1 MSEDNLWRE
10 VLQRLTKIEQN
21 TKEIGEI
28 SSKAT
33 EALFK
38 ARNNENDIAELK
50 DSQKWTWR
58 TIAGIGVSVIIMVI
72 SKFIN

>member
-1 MSEDNLWRE
+1 MSEDDLWRE

-58 TIAGIGVSVIIMVI
+58 TIAGIGVSVVVMVI

>member
-38 ARNNENDIAELK
+38 AQNNENDIAELK

-58 TIAGIGVSVIIMVI
+58 TIAGIGVSVIVMVI

>member
-58 TIAGIGVSVIIMVI
+58 TIAGIGVSVIVMVI
-72 SKFIN
+72 SKLIN

>member
-38 ARNNENDIAELK
+38 ARNNEHDIAELK